1 MKRYY
6 ICIVIFLVSVCGI
19 AQNVEDSIGT
29 IQVFD
34 EFEKYSHLAKD
45 SLAIQN
51 IVENQKFR
59 YSARHFTVEKA
70 RPHTNF
76 LYGRFCRYYGRIKY
90 SFANHKQIIA

>member
-6 ICIVIFLVSVCGI
+6 ICIVIFFVSVCGM
-19 AQNVEDSIGT
+19 AQTVQDIRN
-29 IQVFD
+29 IQEVD

-59 YSARHFTVEKA
+59 YSARHFTVEKGEKGECE
-70 RPHTNF
+70 TT
-76 LYGRFCRYYGRIKY
+76 
-90 SFANHKQIIA
+90 HKFFIWSLLSVL